1 MNPQLIAASYAMST
15 AVVFAIFSV
24 CIRKGGEHANAL
36 TGVFIGLF
44 TSLPVMLA
52 VTWYYWEPEWWN
64 LPAFF
69 FFSLA
74 GLTGPAMSRV
84 FLYLSISYLGVA
96 RAMPFV
102 SLTPLFS
109 TSLAIAFLGE
119 RPGALILSGTLFIVL
134 GSAALSYKKPDDTSW
149 QRKHLWL
156 AFFSA
161 VAAAFSFL
169 FRKLAFAHVEAP
181 VMGAT
186 LTTLAGFL
194 FLITFIPLFPKDQ
207 KPNQFDRPKAW
218 YIFGLCG
225 LLNALGFF
233 LHFTALN
240 IGDLSV
246 VSPLTSTAPVFS
258 LIMSY
263 FLLRSVERITPA
275 ILVGTACMVIGA
287 ALIGWRIR

>member
-1 MNPQLIAASYAMST
+1 MNPQLVAASYAMST
-15 AVVFAIFSV
+15 AVVFATFSV

-64 LPAFF
+64 PPAFF

-119 RPGALILSGTLFIVL
+119 RPGALILAGTLCIVL
-134 GSAALSYKKPDDTSW
+134 GSVALSYKKPEDTSW
-149 QRKHLWL
+149 KRKHLWL
-156 AFFSA
+156 AS
-161 VAAAFSFL
+161 
-169 FRKLAFAHVEAP
+169 
-181 VMGAT
+181 
-186 LTTLAGFL
+186 
-194 FLITFIPLFPKDQ
+194 
-207 KPNQFDRPKAW
+207 
-218 YIFGLCG
+218 
-225 LLNALGFF
+225 
-233 LHFTALN
+233 
-240 IGDLSV
+240 
-246 VSPLTSTAPVFS
+246 
-258 LIMSY
+258 
-263 FLLRSVERITPA
+263 
-275 ILVGTACMVIGA
+275 
-287 ALIGWRIR
+287 